1 MLETLFKLLS
11 LNETWQARG
20 GRQHDSE
27 IKRELFTLIF
37 NQNCMQYGI
46 CKAWEIAFRE
56 TSCNKHFQFVV
67 INVACHRT
75 APLSGG
81 VHPQLDST
89 PNARWFLALFR
100 RRVTQQIWLHQVT
113 VCGYQSS
120 EYTCFYQAK
129 VVLLLSRRRWV
140 LLSTLLFSRPITGRN
155 HSTQQQEGRERMKER
170 RRRKNSFLILKFHLW
185 SRKANEEKLKRER
198 EQTRIVWK
206 KTVGVGSA
214 VTRSSN
220 KSSAI
225 TYIACRRH
233 CGTSPSLN
241 FFSWKLK
248 KVICLVSILISS
260 FLIVEAR
267 LVPGARQ

>member
-1 MLETLFKLLS
+1 MHGGFSLFFDIVSHSKY
-11 LNETWQARG
+11 G
-20 GRQHDSE
+20 C
-27 IKRELFTLIF
+27 IKSRCVDIRAT
-37 NQNCMQYGI
+37 NTP
-46 CKAWEIAFRE
+46 AFIKPKW
-56 TSCNKHFQFVV
+56 CCC
-67 INVACHRT
+67 CH
-75 APLSGG
+75 
-81 VHPQLDST
+81 VD
-89 PNARWFLALFR
+89 
-100 RRVTQQIWLHQVT
+100 V
-113 VCGYQSS
+113 
-120 EYTCFYQAK
+120 
-129 VVLLLSRRRWV
+129 WV

-155 HSTQQQEGRERMKER
+155 HSTQQQEGRERKKER

-248 KVICLVSILISS
+248 KSYLPRLDSHFKLPHRRGETGTGRASIIASLQLQWSENRFSLKASS
-260 FLIVEAR
+260 SPLSRSHKAKFDPQIFGLKPQKSFQR
-267 LVPGARQ
+267 NKK